1 VAIECMV
8 WALEQEGL
16 KTNEKFVLLGIANH
30 AHPDGTR
37 AFPSLET
44 IARYTALS
52 VSTVQRTIKSLCDQ
66 GFLEKT
72 EGGGGRKSNTYK
84 LNIHKAEVVQL
95 EIIEGGHGDHA
106 KKDPVDPEAAH
117 HGHSDHA
124 PRSPVTKQP
133 SQALTKQPGQA
144 LTKEPSC
151 NRTTTA
157 LEPKREKE
165 RDKVWDA
172 IMEACGVNTATIN
185 SNERGRYNKA
195 VKLLKESGA
204 TAHEIHTRV
213 GVYRRK
219 FKGAAVTPV
228 AIANHWSEL
237 DPATVPVEDVVA
249 TPKGWSAI
257 KEVREERNKENDSPW
272 A

>member
-1 VAIECMV
+1 MAIECMV
-8 WALEQEGL
+8 WALEQDGL

-30 AHPDGTR
+30 SRPDGKN

-52 VSTVQRTIKSLCDQ
+52 VSTVQRAINALC
-66 GFLEKT
+66 EKGLMT
-72 EGGGGRKSNTYK
+72 KDPGGGRKSNTYT
-84 LNIHKAEVVQL
+84 LIMHRAEVIQL

-106 KKDPVDPEAAH
+106 KSDPVDPE
-117 HGHSDHA
+117 GSHSDHA
-124 PRSPVTKQP
+124 PRSPVTTQP
-133 SQALTKQPGQA
+133 SQALTKQPSQA
-144 LTKEPSC
+144 LTKEPSYT
-151 NRTTTA
+151 RPTTA

-172 IMEACGVNTATIN
+172 IMEACGVNTATLN

-195 VKLLKESGA
+195 VKLLKESNA

-213 GVYRRK
+213 AVYRRK
-219 FKGAAVTPV
+219 FKGASVTPV

-237 DPATVPVEDVVA
+237 DPATVPVEDVLA
-249 TPKGWSAI
+249 APKGWSAI
-257 KEVREERNKENDSPW
+257 KEVREARDKENSSPW
-272 A
+272 E